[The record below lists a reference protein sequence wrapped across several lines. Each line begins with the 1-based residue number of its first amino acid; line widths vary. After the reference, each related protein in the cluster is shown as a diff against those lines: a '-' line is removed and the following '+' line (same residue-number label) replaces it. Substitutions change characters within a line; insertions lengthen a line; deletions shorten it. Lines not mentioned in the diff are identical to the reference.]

1 MDKLIEAKRWFE
13 LAERDFKSAQ
23 NNFNNADYY
32 VASLLCQQSVEK
44 GLKALYLKKFKEI
57 RKIHN
62 LVILAKD
69 LKLPKKLID
78 KCDKLNPIY
87 IETRYP
93 DASGELPHKKYTEDK
108 SKEDIKEAGEIL
120 KWLKKKILKKN

>member
-1 MDKLIEAKRWFE
+1 MKEEVKRWMYQ
-13 LAERDFKSAQ
+13 AERDFKSA
-23 NNFNNADYY
+23 NNSFNIGDYY

-44 GLKALYLKKFKEI
+44 GLKAMYLKKFNEI
-57 RKIHN
+57 KKIHN

-78 KCDKLNPIY
+78 ECDKLNPIY

-93 DASGELPHKKYTEDK
+93 DASSDLPHEKYTQDK
-108 SKEDIKEAGEIL
+108 SQDDINAADTIL
-120 KWLKKKILKKN
+120 KWIIKKI

>member
-1 MDKLIEAKRWFE
+1 MKEEVKRWWE

-32 VASLLCQQSVEK
+32 VASLFCQQSVEK
-44 GLKALYLKKFKEI
+44 GLKAFYLKKFKEI
-57 RKIHN
+57 KKIHN
-62 LVILAKD
+62 LLILAKD
-69 LKLPKKLID
+69 LKLPKGLID

-93 DASGELPHKKYTEDK
+93 GASGDLPHKKYTRDK
-108 SKEDIKEAGEIL
+108 SQEDIKNAEDIL
-120 KWLKKKILKKN
+120 KWLKKKI